1 MERFIM
7 PVFSDERNRIS
18 SSSKS
23 ETNIKNND
31 HSEQLNHSFSIGTA
45 GNGMTVESASADW
58 RSTNKDKSKRQVEN
72 IAGVVDANGTKDDN
86 NNNNNKET
94 KQGIRVEERQ
104 YNTVQ
109 GLSVESRQN
118 DNTVVNATDNER
130 KSEQEQERE
139 VSKEKGEE
147 RKGEEE
153 KETETE
159 TETDQDKDKDKDK
172 DKEKEEEG
180 GNTKLSSY
188 KTNNNSAIDDEMV
201 KKDENKEE
209 NIMDEGAKDTPHKT
223 YTIQELEEA
232 MKIDL
237 VPKLKGSG
245 TSSLHPHSNN
255 GFEKK
260 HDATDGKEDKYIN
273 RDHERKENQ
282 NQQDNKSDSSQ
293 EGSVSFVSWL
303 GKKIRRSETEKN
315 TSASKREETAKK
327 SNSNNNNNNDMTPK
341 EQLLFGNWLTLYDD
355 KDGRTQLLRS
365 ETLSEKSKKRKS
377 L

>member
-118 DNTVVNATDNER
+118 DNT
-130 KSEQEQERE
+130 ERE

-188 KTNNNSAIDDEMV
+188 KTNNNS
-201 KKDENKEE
+201 
-209 NIMDEGAKDTPHKT
+209 
-223 YTIQELEEA
+223 
-232 MKIDL
+232 
-237 VPKLKGSG
+237 
-245 TSSLHPHSNN
+245 
-255 GFEKK
+255 
-260 HDATDGKEDKYIN
+260 
-273 RDHERKENQ
+273 
-282 NQQDNKSDSSQ
+282 
-293 EGSVSFVSWL
+293 
-303 GKKIRRSETEKN
+303 
-315 TSASKREETAKK
+315 
-327 SNSNNNNNNDMTPK
+327 
-341 EQLLFGNWLTLYDD
+341 
-355 KDGRTQLLRS
+355 
-365 ETLSEKSKKRKS
+365 
-377 L
+377 